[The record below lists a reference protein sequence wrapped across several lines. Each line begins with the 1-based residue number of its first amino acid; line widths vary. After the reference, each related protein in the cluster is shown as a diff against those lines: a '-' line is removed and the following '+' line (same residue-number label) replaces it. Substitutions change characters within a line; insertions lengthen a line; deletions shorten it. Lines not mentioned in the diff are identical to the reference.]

1 MGDDMLIDPDKEQAL
16 KTFVQSCLIPE
27 ESLVDTHLSR
37 NKSSYYATIFRPPNN
52 FTLVRFSNHPPVKNY
67 QDFVKIYYPDF
78 DEAYYRNYISQI
90 ASRRKVHYSHYVVLK
105 MVSLLKKYRITL
117 KVDDSYDTFKNESLP
132 PIFFALLNP
141 SGTQKDIINIS
152 ESFNNILCALYS
164 HGFIDIRYPKIGG
177 TDVYITSAG
186 RAVLK
191 TLDQRYQP
199 YWESDAKRIKWYS
212 LNVPATVFFNSN
224 KLAKV
229 EQLERQ
235 RLRRQIDLRNEL
247 ESRNW
252 WQKLRDRFLL
262 LMGFAKEEP
271 EPEPEPIIMPKPVTP
286 QSADSRTKSFQTS
299 TKPKIAPPSKKMSKQ
314 EDRQRSQQQLQA
326 AINKRHNMSLDDDM
340 LNKLNQF
347 KAGLEE

>member
-1 MGDDMLIDPDKEQAL
+1 MLIDPDKEQAL
-16 KTFVQSCLIPE
+16 KNFVQSCLILE
-27 ESLVDTHLSR
+27 EILVDTHLSQT
-37 NKSSYYATIFRPPNN
+37 NSSYYVTIFRPPNN

-177 TDVYITSAG
+177 TDVYITSSG
-186 RAVLK
+186 RAVLE

-199 YWESDAKRIKWYS
+199 YWQSDAKRIKWHF
-212 LNVPATVFFNSN
+212 LNIPATVFFNSN

-235 RLRRQIDLRNEL
+235 RLRRQIDLRNER

-262 LMGFAKEEP
+262 LMGFAKEY
-271 EPEPEPIIMPKPVTP
+271 PEPEPIIMPKPVIP

-299 TKPKIAPPSKKMSKQ
+299 TKPKIATPSKKMSKQ

-340 LNKLNQF
+340 INKLNQF

>member
-1 MGDDMLIDPDKEQAL
+1 MLIDPDKEQAL
-16 KTFVQSCLIPE
+16 KNFVQSCLIPE
-27 ESLVDTHLSR
+27 ESLVDTHLSQT
-37 NKSSYYATIFRPPNN
+37 NSSYYVTIFRPPNN

-141 SGTQKDIINIS
+141 SEKRKDIIHIS
-152 ESFNNILCALYS
+152 ESFNNILRALYK
-164 HGFIDIRYPKIGG
+164 HGFVDIRYPKIGG
-177 TDVYITSAG
+177 TDVYITSSG
-186 RAVLK
+186 RAVLE

-199 YWESDAKRIKWYS
+199 YWQSDAKRIKWHF
-212 LNVPATVFFNSN
+212 LNIPATVFFNSN

-235 RLRRQIDLRNEL
+235 RLRRQIDLRNER

-262 LMGFAKEEP
+262 LMGFAKEY
-271 EPEPEPIIMPKPVTP
+271 PEPEPIIMPKPVIP

-299 TKPKIAPPSKKMSKQ
+299 TKPKIATPSKKMSKQ

-340 LNKLNQF
+340 INKLNQF

>member
-1 MGDDMLIDPDKEQAL
+1 MLIDPDKEQAL
-16 KTFVQSCLIPE
+16 KNFVQSCLILE
-27 ESLVDTHLSR
+27 EILVDTHLSQT
-37 NKSSYYATIFRPPNN
+37 NSSYYVTIFRPPNN

-141 SGTQKDIINIS
+141 SEKRKDIIHIS
-152 ESFNNILCALYS
+152 ESFNNILRALYK
-164 HGFIDIRYPKIGG
+164 HGFVDIRYPKIGG
-177 TDVYITSAG
+177 TDVYITSSG
-186 RAVLK
+186 RAVLE

-199 YWESDAKRIKWYS
+199 YWQSDAKRIKWHF
-212 LNVPATVFFNSN
+212 LNIPATVFFNSN

-235 RLRRQIDLRNEL
+235 RLRRQIDLRNER

-262 LMGFAKEEP
+262 LMGFAKEYP
-271 EPEPEPIIMPKPVTP
+271 ELEPIIMPKPVIP

-299 TKPKIAPPSKKMSKQ
+299 TKPKIATPSKKMSKQ

>member
-1 MGDDMLIDPDKEQAL
+1 MGEKMMIDRDKEQDL
-16 KTFVQSCLIPE
+16 KNFVQSCLIPE
-27 ESLVDTHLSR
+27 EGLVDTHLSQT
-37 NKSSYYATIFRPPNN
+37 NTSYYVTIFRPPNN
-52 FTLVRFSNHPPVKNY
+52 FTLVRFSDHPPVKNY

-78 DEAYYRNYISQI
+78 DETYYRNYISQK

-105 MVSLLKKYRITL
+105 MVSLLKKHRITL
-117 KVDDSYDTFKNESLP
+117 KVDDSYDTFTNESLP
-132 PIFFALLNP
+132 PIFFALSNP
-141 SGTQKDIINIS
+141 SETRKAIINIS

-186 RAVLK
+186 RAVLE

-229 EQLERQ
+229 ERIERQ
-235 RLRRQIDLRNEL
+235 RLRRQIDLRKEL
-247 ESRNW
+247 ECRNW

-262 LMGFAKEEP
+262 LVGFAKEAP
-271 EPEPEPIIMPKPVTP
+271 EPEPEPIVMPKPVTP
-286 QSADSRTKSFQTS
+286 QSAGSRTKSFQTS
-299 TKPKIAPPSKKMSKQ
+299 TKPKIAPSSKKMSKQ

-340 LNKLNQF
+340 INKLNQF
-347 KAGLEE
+347 KAGLE

>member
-1 MGDDMLIDPDKEQAL
+1 MGDKMMIDRDKEQAL
-16 KTFVQSCLIPE
+16 KNFVQSCLIPE
-27 ESLVDTHLSR
+27 ESLVDTHLSQT
-37 NKSSYYATIFRPPNN
+37 NTSYYVTIFRPPNN
-52 FTLVRFSNHPPVKNY
+52 FTLVRFSDHPPVKNY

-78 DEAYYRNYISQI
+78 DETYYRNYISQK

-105 MVSLLKKYRITL
+105 MVSLLKKHRITL
-117 KVDDSYDTFKNESLP
+117 KVDDSYDTFTNESLP
-132 PIFFALLNP
+132 PIFFALSNP
-141 SGTQKDIINIS
+141 SETRKDIINIS
-152 ESFNNILCALYS
+152 ETFNNILCAVYK
-164 HGFIDIRYPKIGG
+164 HGFIDILYPKIGG

-186 RAVLK
+186 RAILE

-199 YWESDAKRIKWYS
+199 YWQSDAKRIKWYC
-212 LNVPATVFFNSN
+212 LKIPGTVFRNSN

-229 EQLERQ
+229 ERIERQ
-235 RLRRQIDLRNEL
+235 RLRQQIALREEL

-262 LMGFAKEEP
+262 LVGFAKEAT
-271 EPEPEPIIMPKPVTP
+271 EPEPIVMPKPVTP
-286 QSADSRTKSFQTS
+286 QSAGSRTKSFQTS

-340 LNKLNQF
+340 INKLNQF

>member
-1 MGDDMLIDPDKEQAL
+1 MIDNMIIDHDKEQAL
-16 KTFVQSCLIPE
+16 ETFIQSCLIPE
-27 ESLVDTHLSR
+27 ESLVDTHLSQT
-37 NKSSYYATIFRPPNN
+37 NSSYYVTIFRPPNN

-78 DEAYYRNYISQI
+78 DEAYYRNYIGQI

-105 MVSLLKKYRITL
+105 MVSLLKKRRITL

-132 PIFFALLNP
+132 PIFFALSNP
-141 SGTQKDIINIS
+141 SEKRKDIIHIS
-152 ESFNNILCALYS
+152 ESFNNILRALYK
-164 HGFIDIRYPKIGG
+164 HGFVDIRYPKIGG
-177 TDVYITSAG
+177 TDVYITSSG
-186 RAVLK
+186 RAVLE

-199 YWESDAKRIKWYS
+199 YWQSDAKRIKWHF
-212 LNVPATVFFNSN
+212 LNIPATVFFNSN

-235 RLRRQIDLRNEL
+235 RLRRQIDLRNER

-262 LMGFAKEEP
+262 LMGFAKEY
-271 EPEPEPIIMPKPVTP
+271 PEPEPIIMPKPVIP

-299 TKPKIAPPSKKMSKQ
+299 TKPKIATPSKKMSKQ

-340 LNKLNQF
+340 INKLNQF

>member
-1 MGDDMLIDPDKEQAL
+1 MLIDPDKEQAL
-16 KTFVQSCLIPE
+16 KNFVQSCLILE
-27 ESLVDTHLSR
+27 EILVDTHLSQT
-37 NKSSYYATIFRPPNN
+37 NSSYYVTIFRPPNN

-141 SGTQKDIINIS
+141 SEKRKDIIHIS
-152 ESFNNILCALYS
+152 ESFNNILRALYK
-164 HGFIDIRYPKIGG
+164 HGFVDIRYPKIGG
-177 TDVYITSAG
+177 TDVYITSSG
-186 RAVLK
+186 RAVLE

-199 YWESDAKRIKWYS
+199 YWQSDAKRIKWHF
-212 LNVPATVFFNSN
+212 LNIPATVFFNSN

-235 RLRRQIDLRNEL
+235 RLRRQIDLRNER

-262 LMGFAKEEP
+262 LMGFAKEY
-271 EPEPEPIIMPKPVTP
+271 PEPEPIIMPKPVIP

-299 TKPKIAPPSKKMSKQ
+299 TKPKIATPSKKMSKQ

-340 LNKLNQF
+340 INKLNQF